1 MLFLSIRGLQY
12 APCTPTWSWTATKD
26 RSKTEAATDG
36 GDETDNDGWEY
47 STAKHVDDPR
57 ERPHWKAEAF
67 TRARVRR
74 RVWYQVAVDPDVFG
88 GEGAPSA
95 KYGATVPIERL
106 IA

>member
-1 MLFLSIRGLQY
+1 MLR
-12 APCTPTWSWTATKD
+12 APPPGAGQQQKIGRIDAPWCFENHGT
-26 RSKTEAATDG
+26 
-36 GDETDNDGWEY
+36 TDNDGWEY

>member
-1 MLFLSIRGLQY
+1 MLR
-12 APCTPTWSWTATKD
+12 APPPGAHHIDAPWCFENHGT
-26 RSKTEAATDG
+26 
-36 GDETDNDGWEY
+36 TDNDGWEY